1 MPYIVI
7 VEKNGTLKE
16 INIKEYKE
24 NDLFKKANFKSPDG
38 FLLQTCWNVNIDQKK
53 YNIAIYGKT
62 NGKAGQ
68 ENKYEF
74 PPPIDSILFF
84 GGCVLVNKNDS
95 VSISDLRISEWNIIY
110 EKLMGGF
117 DDLEEEEG
125 DDENSD
131 EEDIPNGVKV
141 GKDGYV
147 IDDFIVEEDEMDY
160 DNISIEEEEDE
171 EEEEVFVKKQK
182 KTTKNT
188 STNKKQN
195 KRKVDIKQSVTD
207 INEFLDCQSE
217 LSEEEYV

>member
-24 NDLFKKANFKSPDG
+24 NDLFKKANFKSSDG
-38 FLLQTCWNVNIDQKK
+38 FLLQTCWNVNIDQKT
-53 YNIAIYGKT
+53 YNIVVYGKT

-74 PPPIDSILFF
+74 PPPIDSVLFF
-84 GGCVLVNKNDS
+84 GGCVLVNRNDS

-117 DDLEEEEG
+117 EDIEEDEG
-125 DDENSD
+125 DDENSE

-160 DNISIEEEEDE
+160 DNISIEEEEEEE

-188 STNKKQN
+188 CANKKQN
-195 KRKVDIKQSVTD
+195 KRKVDIKQSMPD
-207 INEFLDCQSE
+207 DFLDCQSE